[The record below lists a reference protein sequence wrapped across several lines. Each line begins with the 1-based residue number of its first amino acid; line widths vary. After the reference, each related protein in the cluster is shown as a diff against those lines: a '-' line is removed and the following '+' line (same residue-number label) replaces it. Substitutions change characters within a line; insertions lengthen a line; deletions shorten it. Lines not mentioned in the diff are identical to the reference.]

1 MAKINKLNEALAEK
15 KSALASKIEEVRAG
29 ASNDETSV
37 EDVQSGL
44 AEVKALE
51 AEIKTLS
58 DQIKTLSEALD
69 LPAEQEADKPAKD
82 AEKAPEEPE
91 TAPEAGKEEKREEED
106 IPDDDDSELPD
117 EEINSADKKKKEET
131 RSAQD
136 LGELNMQAKVQAD
149 NVSAFKTFLATGEVR
164 DGLTTV
170 EGAVVIPHE
179 ILDIQKVPSDKTQLA
194 SYVNRVQVNS
204 GSGTLPVLAKNQARL
219 ASASELAEN
228 PELANISLK
237 GVDYKAKSLRGVLPV
252 SMEMLQDAP
261 EIESV
266 VAEYVSEAKAL
277 TEQYKIGEVL
287 QKATS
292 VSVADVDGI
301 KDAFNH
307 GLSNYNRSFVVSESF
322 FAEIDKLKDAD
333 GRYLLQDSIT
343 APSGKQLLGA
353 PVIVV
358 ADEVL
363 GKAGEAHA
371 FVGDL
376 KAFVVEAVRA
386 NIQVTWQDSDIF
398 GKKLAVALRAD
409 FQVADEQAGKF
420 LTFGASKAATT
431 TTTTSKA

>member
-37 EDVQSGL
+37 EDVQAGL
-44 AEVKALE
+44 TEVKALE

-69 LPAEQEADKPAKD
+69 LPAEQEAEEPAKD
-82 AEKAPEEPE
+82 AEKAQEEPE
-91 TAPEAGKEEKREEED
+91 TAPEKDKEEKRDEED

-117 EEINSADKKKKEET
+117 DEEINSADKKKQEET
-131 RSAQD
+131 RSALQ
-136 LGELNMQAKVQAD
+136 GELNMQAKVQD
-149 NVSAFKTFLATGEVR
+149 NISAFKAFLATGEVR

-170 EGAVVIPHE
+170 EGSAVIPHE
-179 ILDIQKVPSDKTQLA
+179 ILDIQKVPNDPTQLS

-219 ASASELAEN
+219 VSTAELPEN

-237 GVDYKAKSLRGVLPV
+237 GVDYKAKTLRGVLPV
-252 SMEMLQDAP
+252 SIEILQDNP
-261 EIESV
+261 NIEQV
-266 VAEYVSEAKAL
+266 VAEYVAEAKAL

-287 QKATS
+287 QKATAVA
-292 VSVADVDGI
+292 VSDVDGI

-322 FAEIDKLKDAD
+322 FAEVDKLKDAD
-333 GRYLLQDSIT
+333 GRYLLQDSIS

-363 GKAGEAHA
+363 GKAGEAKA

-376 KAFVVEAVRA
+376 KAFVVEALR
-386 NIQVTWQDSDIF
+386 NSIQVEWVDDDIF
-398 GKKLAVALRAD
+398 GKKLAAALRAD
-409 FQVADEQAGKF
+409 FQVADDQAGKF
-420 LTFGASKAATT
+420 LTFDALKTT
-431 TTTTSKA
+431 TTTTKKA

>member
-15 KSALASKIEEVRAG
+15 KTALASKIEEVRAG
-29 ASNDETSV
+29 AEDDATAV

-58 DQIKTLSEALD
+58 EQINTLSEALD
-69 LPAEQEADKPAKD
+69 LPAEQEAEEPAKD

-91 TAPEAGKEEKREEED
+91 TAPEADKEEKREEED
-106 IPDDDDSELPD
+106 IPDDDGSDLPD
-117 EEINSADKKKKEET
+117 EEMNSADKKKKEET
-131 RSAQD
+131 RSALQ
-136 LGELNMQAKVQAD
+136 GELNMQAKVQAD
-149 NVSAFKTFLATGEVR
+149 NISAFEAFLKSGEVR
-164 DGLTTV
+164 SGLTT
-170 EGAVVIPHE
+170 EGGAVVIPHE
-179 ILDIQKVPSDKTQLA
+179 ILDIQKVPNDPAQLA

-204 GSGTLPVLAKNQARL
+204 GSGTLPVLAKNKARL
-219 ASASELAEN
+219 VSASELAEN

-237 GVDYKAKSLRGVLPV
+237 GVDYKALTLRGVLAV
-252 SMEMLQDAP
+252 SMEMLQDNP
-261 EIESV
+261 NIEQV
-266 VAEYVSEAKAL
+266 VAEYVAEAKAL

-287 QKATS
+287 QKATAVA
-292 VSVADVDGI
+292 VSDVDGV

-307 GLSNYNRSFVVSESF
+307 GLSNYNRTFVVSESF
-322 FAEIDKLKDAD
+322 FAEVDKLKDAD
-333 GRYLLQDSIT
+333 GRYLLQDSIS

-376 KAFVVEAVRA
+376 KAFVVEALRA
-386 NIQVTWQDSDIF
+386 DIQVEWQDDDIF
-398 GKKLAVALRAD
+398 GKKLAAAIRAD
-409 FQVADEQAGKF
+409 FKVADDQAGKF
-420 LTFGASKAATT
+420 LTFGPKTT
-431 TTTTSKA
+431 TTTTSGK

>member
-15 KSALASKIEEVRAG
+15 KTALASKIEEVRAG
-29 ASNDETSV
+29 AEDDATSV

-44 AEVKALE
+44 AEVKQLKADIEALSE
-51 AEIKTLS
+51 
-58 DQIKTLSEALD
+58 QINTLSEALD
-69 LPAEQEADKPAKD
+69 LPAEQEAEEPAKD

-91 TAPEAGKEEKREEED
+91 TAPEADKEEKRDEED
-106 IPDDDDSELPD
+106 IPDDDGSDLPD
-117 EEINSADKKKKEET
+117 EEVNSADKKKKQEET
-131 RSAQD
+131 RSALQ
-136 LGELNMQAKVQAD
+136 GELNMQAKVQAD
-149 NVSAFKTFLATGEVR
+149 NISAFEAFLKSGEVR
-164 DGLTTV
+164 SGLTT
-170 EGAVVIPHE
+170 EGGAVVIPHE
-179 ILDIQKVPSDKTQLA
+179 ILDIQKVPNDPTQLA
-194 SYVNRVQVNS
+194 QYVNRVQVNS

-219 ASASELAEN
+219 VSASELAEN

-237 GVDYKAKSLRGVLPV
+237 GVDYKALTLRGVLPV

-266 VAEYVSEAKAL
+266 VAEYVAEAKSL

-287 QKATS
+287 QKATAVA
-292 VSVADVDGI
+292 VSDVDAI
-301 KDAFNH
+301 KDTFNH
-307 GLSNYNRSFVVSESF
+307 GLSNYNRTFVVSESF

-333 GRYLLQDSIT
+333 GRYLLQDSIS

-376 KAFVVEAVRA
+376 KAFVVEALRA
-386 NIQVTWQDSDIF
+386 DIQVEWQDDDIF
-398 GKKLAVALRAD
+398 GKKLAAALRAD
-409 FQVADEQAGKF
+409 FKVADDQAGKF
-420 LTFGASKAATT
+420 LTFTPAPASTPGK
-431 TTTTSKA
+431 

>member
-37 EDVQSGL
+37 EDVQAGL

-69 LPAEQEADKPAKD
+69 LPAEQEAEEPAKD

-91 TAPEAGKEEKREEED
+91 TAPEKDKEEKRDEED

-117 EEINSADKKKKEET
+117 EEEVNSADKKKQEET
-131 RSAQD
+131 RSALQ
-136 LGELNMQAKVQAD
+136 GELNMQAKVQD
-149 NVSAFKTFLATGEVR
+149 NISAFKAFLATGEVR

-170 EGAVVIPHE
+170 EGSAVIPHE
-179 ILDIQKVPSDKTQLA
+179 ILDIQKVPNDPAQLS

-228 PELANISLK
+228 PELANLSLK
-237 GVDYKAKSLRGVLPV
+237 GVDYKAKTLRGVLPV
-252 SMEMLQDAP
+252 SIEILQDNP
-261 EIESV
+261 NIEQV
-266 VAEYVSEAKAL
+266 VAEYVAEAKAL

-287 QKATS
+287 QKATAVA
-292 VSVADVDGI
+292 VSDVDGI

-322 FAEIDKLKDAD
+322 FAEVDKLKDAD
-333 GRYLLQDSIT
+333 GRYLLQDSIS

-363 GKAGEAHA
+363 GKAGEAKA

-376 KAFVVEAVRA
+376 KAFVVEALR
-386 NIQVTWQDSDIF
+386 NYIQVEWVDDDIF
-398 GKKLAVALRAD
+398 GKKLAAALRAD

-420 LTFGASKAATT
+420 LTFDALKTT
-431 TTTTSKA
+431 TTTTKKA

>member
-15 KSALASKIEEVRAG
+15 KTALASKIEEVRAG
-29 ASNDETSV
+29 AEDDETSV

-51 AEIKTLS
+51 TEIKALS

-69 LPAEQEADKPAKD
+69 LPAEQEAEEPAKD

-91 TAPEAGKEEKREEED
+91 TAPEKDKEEKRDEED

-117 EEINSADKKKKEET
+117 EEEVNSADKKKKEET
-131 RSAQD
+131 RSALQ
-136 LGELNMQAKVQAD
+136 GELNMQAKVQD
-149 NVSAFKTFLATGEVR
+149 NISAFKAFLATGEVR
-164 DGLTTV
+164 DGLTT
-170 EGAVVIPHE
+170 EGGAVVIPHE
-179 ILDIQKVPSDKTQLA
+179 ILDIQKVPNDPAQLA
-194 SYVNRVQVNS
+194 TYVNKVQVNS

-237 GVDYKAKSLRGVLPV
+237 GVDYKALTLRGVLPV
-252 SMEMLQDAP
+252 SMEMLQDNP
-261 EIESV
+261 SIEQV
-266 VAEYVSEAKAL
+266 VAEYVAEAKAL

-287 QKATS
+287 QKATA

-322 FAEIDKLKDAD
+322 FAEVDKLKDAD
-333 GRYLLQDSIT
+333 GRYLLQDSIS
-343 APSGKQLLGA
+343 ALSGKQLLGA

-363 GKAGEAHA
+363 GKAGEAKA

-376 KAFVVEAVRA
+376 KAFVVEALRA
-386 NIQVTWQDSDIF
+386 DIQVEWQDDDIF
-398 GKKLAVALRAD
+398 GKKLAAALRAD
-409 FQVADEQAGKF
+409 FQVADDQAGKF
-420 LTFGASKAATT
+420 LTFKPATAPA
-431 TTTTSKA
+431 K

>member
-15 KSALASKIEEVRAG
+15 KTALASKIEEVRAG

-37 EDVQSGL
+37 EDVQAGL

-51 AEIKTLS
+51 SEIKTLS

-69 LPAEQEADKPAKD
+69 LPAEQEAEEPAKD

-91 TAPEAGKEEKREEED
+91 TAPEKDKEEKRDEED
-106 IPDDDDSELPD
+106 IPDDDDLDLPDD
-117 EEINSADKKKKEET
+117 EEINSADKKNKKEET

-136 LGELNMQAKVQAD
+136 LGELNMQAKVQD
-149 NVSAFKTFLATGEVR
+149 NISAFKAFLATGEVR

-170 EGAVVIPHE
+170 EGSAVIPHE
-179 ILDIQKVPSDKTQLA
+179 ILDIQKTPNDPAQLA
-194 SYVNRVQVNS
+194 TYVNRVQVNS

-261 EIESV
+261 EIEQV
-266 VAEYVSEAKAL
+266 VAEYVAEAKAL

-287 QKATS
+287 QKATAVA
-292 VSVADVDGI
+292 VSDVDGI

-333 GRYLLQDSIT
+333 GRYLLQDSIS

-363 GKAGEAHA
+363 GKAGDAKA

-376 KAFVVEAVRA
+376 KAFVVEALRA
-386 NIQVTWQDSDIF
+386 DIQVEWQDDDIF
-398 GKKLAVALRAD
+398 GKKLAAALRAD
-409 FQVADEQAGKF
+409 FQVADDQAGKF
-420 LTFGASKAATT
+420 LTFDASKTT
-431 TTTTSKA
+431 TTTTKKA